1 MKKRKLIDELK
12 QSLEEFAQYDAGK
25 LTLRTHRLEPASL
38 PEVTP
43 ELIRDTREGMRMSR
57 GVFAQYLHV
66 SIRTLENWEQ
76 GRSRPNEQ
84 AATLILLVR
93 NFPDTLS
100 RLQRL
105 AA

>member
-1 MKKRKLIDELK
+1 M
-12 QSLEEFAQYDAGK
+12 Q
-25 LTLRTHRLEPASL
+25 
-38 PEVTP
+38 
-43 ELIRDTREGMRMSR
+43 MSR
-57 GVFAQYLHV
+57 GVFARYLHV

-76 GRSRPNEQ
+76 GRCRPNEQ

-93 NFPDTLS
+93 HFPDTLT

>member
-1 MKKRKLIDELK
+1 MKKRKLFDELK
-12 QSLEEFAQYDAGK
+12 QSLEEFSHYDNGK
-25 LTLRTHRLEPASL
+25 LTLRTHQVKPMAL

-43 ELIRDTREGMRMSR
+43 ELVRDTREAMQMSR
-57 GVFAQYLHV
+57 GVFARYLHV

-93 NFPDTLS
+93 HFPDTLT

>member
-1 MKKRKLIDELK
+1 MKKRKLFDEIK
-12 QSLEEFAQYDAGK
+12 QGLEEFRQYDKGK
-25 LTLRTHRLEPASL
+25 LTLRTHQVEPGTL

-43 ELIRDTREGMRMSR
+43 DLVRDTRESMQMSR
-57 GVFAQYLHV
+57 GVFARYLHV
-66 SIRTLENWEQ
+66 STRTLENWEQ

-93 NFPDTLS
+93 HFPDTLT

>member
-1 MKKRKLIDELK
+1 V
-12 QSLEEFAQYDAGK
+12 QSL
-25 LTLRTHRLEPASL
+25 LHRTIKTYGAISIAPYGA
-38 PEVTP
+38 
-43 ELIRDTREGMRMSR
+43 
-57 GVFAQYLHV
+57 YLHV
-66 SIRTLENWEQ
+66 STRTLENWEQ

-93 NFPDTLS
+93 HFPDTLT

>member
-1 MKKRKLIDELK
+1 MKKRKLFDEIK
-12 QSLEEFAQYDAGK
+12 QCLEEFNLYDSGK
-25 LTLRTHRLEPASL
+25 LTLRTHQIEPAVL

-43 ELIRDTREGMRMSR
+43 ELVRDTREAMQMSR
-57 GVFAQYLHV
+57 GVFARYLHV
-66 SIRTLENWEQ
+66 STRTLENWEQ

-93 NFPDTLS
+93 HYPDTLT
-100 RLQRL
+100 RLQRI

>member
-1 MKKRKLIDELK
+1 MKKRKLLDEFK
-12 QSLEEFAQYDAGK
+12 QSLEEFTQYDAGK
-25 LTLRTHRLEPASL
+25 LTLRTHRFEQAPL

-43 ELIRDTREGMRMSR
+43 QLIRDTREGMQMSR

-66 SIRTLENWEQ
+66 SVRTLENWEQ
-76 GRSRPNEQ
+76 GRSKPNEQ

>member
-1 MKKRKLIDELK
+1 MKKRKLFDEIK
-12 QSLEEFAQYDAGK
+12 QSLDEFSQHDNGK
-25 LTLRTHRLEPASL
+25 LTLRTHQIEPAVL

-43 ELIRDTREGMRMSR
+43 ELVRDTREAIQMSR
-57 GVFAQYLHV
+57 GVFARYLHI
-66 SIRTLENWEQ
+66 STRTLENWEQ

-93 NFPDTLS
+93 HYPDTLT